1 MDGRNTFFDAKVGR
15 RQCRNELERT
25 RLQHEAGYENPR
37 HHQLNEG
44 VVGLKGLA
52 SLPTWFA
59 RSLAEASTPP

>member
-1 MDGRNTFFDAKVGR
+1 MDGRNAFFDAKAGR

-25 RLQHEAGYENPR
+25 CL
-37 HHQLNEG
+37 HHQLNGG

-59 RSLAEASTPP
+59 RSLSAASTTPSDDP